1 MRSATNAVAG
11 LAAQGWARCLSSAV
25 GDRLTLA
32 CAARRV
38 GWDVTCMARRANFQ
52 DNRVVNM
59 AVRPVARDLGC
70 RNPAGSPKVDDA
82 WGRWPSAALSRER
95 TATIFEPVVPA
106 GRSEAGYAN
115 DAHPIRVLGMTG
127 AVGSALNSRRSIP
140 PSDVVCAER
149 PHPDLLRTWHH
160 C

>member
-1 MRSATNAVAG
+1 MG
-11 LAAQGWARCLSSAV
+11 PLAAFCH
-25 GDRLTLA
+25 
-32 CAARRV
+32 
-38 GWDVTCMARRANFQ
+38 
-52 DNRVVNM
+52 
-59 AVRPVARDLGC
+59 
-70 RNPAGSPKVDDA
+70 
-82 WGRWPSAALSRER
+82 ER